1 MVGNGKDGEGKRQG
15 RESESAGYVIV
26 SEGGEEGWKLE
37 KMEGWKKGN
46 TEEWERREWRKGG
59 DCLNHRLRGLHGFH
73 G

>member
-1 MVGNGKDGEGKRQG
+1 MEEGKSGRRVGGICDRQW
-15 RESESAGYVIV
+15 
-26 SEGGEEGWKLE
+26 GGEEGWKLE